1 MAKSTTEKKPAK
13 TKIEEAT
20 EEKTVTKNVDKMN
33 NTPNVAYF
41 SMEFAI
47 DQILKIYS
55 GGLGFLSGS
64 HMRSAHDLNQNIV
77 AVGML
82 WTYGYYDQVRKED
95 RSMGTLFEKKVYS
108 FLEDTGVKVPIYIYG
123 FKVMVK
129 AFLLKPEVFGTVPVY
144 LLTSDLPENDHL
156 ARSTPERLYVNNL
169 EARISQQIM
178 LGDGGVKI
186 LEALGLKID
195 IYHMNEGHALPLAF
209 HLYSQYKDLNEVK
222 KRLVFT
228 THTPEKA
235 GNEVNDINFL
245 SRIGFFN
252 SLSLDEVRNIV
263 KMYDNNFD
271 HTLAAL
277 RMAKISNAVSEIHK
291 NVANEMWVKQEGIS
305 PIIGITNAQNKKY
318 WVDPAL
324 QEALDKGDNNL
335 LVTRKKELKKELFKI
350 VADQTG
356 NIFDPNVLTLVWSRR
371 FAEYKRADLIK
382 KDFDRFKNLITRSDK
397 PIQIIW
403 AGKPYPFDENAIYLF
418 NDLVY
423 STEAYKNCAVLTGY
437 ELALSAALKKGS
449 DIWLNTPRMTREASG
464 TSGMTASMNG
474 SINLS
479 IADGW
484 FPEFAKHGINGF
496 VVPAVDHT
504 LPLDQQDN
512 IDNKN
517 LMDILENEVIPT
529 YYGQPNKWVEIMKK
543 AMQDITP
550 QFDSDRLAKEYYEK
564 MYNFNIQ

>member
-1 MAKSTTEKKPAK
+1 MAKTTSKTAK
-13 TKIEEAT
+13 ASKVTS
-20 EEKTVTKNVDKMN
+20 EKTVPTKGSEQENS
-33 NTPNVAYF
+33 PSVAYF

-77 AVGML
+77 GVGML
-82 WTYGYYDQVRKED
+82 WSYGYYDQVRKED
-95 RSMGTLFEKKVYS
+95 RAMGALFQKKVYS
-108 FLEDTGVKVPIYIYG
+108 FLEDTQIKVPVHIYG
-123 FKVMVK
+123 FQVMVK
-129 AFLLKPEVFGTVPVY
+129 AFLLKPEVFGTVPIY
-144 LLTSDLPENDHL
+144 LLTTDLPENDHL
-156 ARSTPERLYVNNL
+156 ARTTTDILYANNL
-169 EARISQQIM
+169 EARISQQIV
-178 LGDGGVKI
+178 LGEGGARMI
-186 LEALGLKID
+186 EALGIKTD

-209 HLYSQYKDLNEVK
+209 HLYSKYKDLNEVK

-245 SRIGFFN
+245 SKIGFFN
-252 SLSLDEVRNIV
+252 NLPLEEVRSLV
-263 KMYDNNFD
+263 KIYDNNFD

-277 RMAKISNAVSEIHK
+277 RMAKIANAVSEIHRK
-291 NVANEMWVKQEGIS
+291 VANEMWGDKEAIS

-318 WVDPAL
+318 WVDPVL
-324 QEALDKGDNNL
+324 QKALDKDDDEL
-335 LVTRKKELKKELFKI
+335 LIKRKKELKKELFKI
-350 VADQTG
+350 VADQSG
-356 NIFDPNVLTLVWSRR
+356 NIFDPDVLTIVWSRR
-371 FAEYKRADLIK
+371 FAEYKRAGLIK
-382 KDFDRFKNLITRSDK
+382 KDLDRFKNLITRKDR

-403 AGKPYPFDENAIYLF
+403 AGKPYPFDMGAIYIF

-437 ELALSAALKKGS
+437 ELALSAYLKKGS
-449 DIWLNTPRMTREASG
+449 DVWLNTPRMTREASG

-484 FPEFAKHGINGF
+484 FPEFAKHGVNGF

-504 LPLDQQDN
+504 LPIEEQDN

-517 LMDILENEVIPT
+517 LLDILEDQVIPA
-529 YYGQPNKWVEIMKK
+529 YYNQPSKWVKMMKK

-550 QFDSDRLAKEYYEK
+550 QFDADRLALEYYDK
-564 MYNFNIQ
+564 MYNYKMK